1 MRAWL
6 VTGTLL
12 LGLGSGGC
20 GIFGGGDDDPIEP
33 PAELVPFE
41 STLEV
46 RTIWSARVGGDSERL
61 RLGLSPASDG
71 TRIYAGSYD
80 GRAAAYDAREGD
92 RIWLTETD
100 LPLAAGPG
108 YDDGLVVFGTTDGDL
123 LALTAETG
131 EEVWRQ
137 AVGSEILA
145 PPAIGSG
152 VVVVR
157 SVDGRL
163 RGYSSTNGRLLW
175 SVEQSVPALTTRG
188 NSAPYI
194 AGAVVVTGFDNGR
207 LGAYEIDSGD
217 ALWEVAV
224 SLPTGRTELDRLVDM
239 SAGLQVVGND
249 VYAVGLGRAV
259 GVALETGLVLW
270 QQELSSHSGLGADFN
285 HVYVTNELSEVVAL
299 DRTAGT
305 PRWRQGALRLRDV
318 TAPSRFGRTVV
329 VGDLE
334 GYVHW
339 LDPDDGSFLARERAS
354 SQRIAAAPLVVGQN
368 LFTQSEDGTLTAF
381 TIVVDDDAG

>member
-6 VTGTLL
+6 VTSTLL
-12 LGLGSGGC
+12 FGLGGSGC
-20 GIFGGGDDDPIEP
+20 AMFGGGDEDPIEP

-41 STLEV
+41 ATLEV
-46 RTIWSARVGGDSERL
+46 RKIWTARVGGDSERL
-61 RLGLSPASDG
+61 RLGLSPATDG
-71 TRIYAGSYD
+71 TRIYAGAYD
-80 GRAAAYDAREGD
+80 GRAAAFDAREGD
-92 RIWLTETD
+92 ELWAVDTD

-123 LALTAETG
+123 LALDAETG

-137 AVGSEILA
+137 AVGSEVLA
-145 PPAIGSG
+145 PPAIGSN

-163 RGYSSTNGRLLW
+163 RGFSTADGRLLW
-175 SVEQSVPALTTRG
+175 SVEQSVPALTMRG
-188 NSAPYI
+188 NTAPYI

-207 LGAYEIDSGD
+207 LGAYEIISGEPM
-217 ALWEVAV
+217 WEVAV
-224 SLPTGRTELDRLVDM
+224 AIPSGRTELDRLVDM

-259 GVALETGLVLW
+259 GVALETGLVIW
-270 QQELSSHSGLGADFN
+270 QQDLSSYSGLGADFN
-285 HVYVTNELSEVVAL
+285 HVYVTNEFSEVVAL

-305 PRWRQGALRLRDV
+305 PRWRQDALRLRDL
-318 TAPSRFGRTVV
+318 TAASRFGRAIV

-354 SQRIAAAPLVVGQN
+354 SQRIAAAPLVVGAN
-368 LFTQSEDGTLTAF
+368 LFTQSEDGTLAAF
-381 TIVVDDDAG
+381 TIVVDDAG